1 MKTHDRGLRL
11 TSIMLALAVLLSVSL
26 PAAALAA
33 DRDTITI
40 RTGADPA
47 ALSQSC
53 TLDTWSRGKTVVL
66 AAGMD
71 LGATDFAPIP
81 TFGGTFEG
89 GGHTIS
95 GLALESGA
103 SYQGLFRCPQEGAEV
118 RELHVTGTITAAGAQ
133 AYLGGIAG
141 YACEVYQCV
150 SLVRA
155 DASEGYAG
163 SVAGEWDRK
172 NGVIAANRFV
182 EGPLAGVDGISY
194 AGQAEPVVRT
204 RAFIRDV
211 ICR

>member
-103 SYQGLFRCPQEGAEV
+103 SYQGLFRCPQDGAEV
-118 RELHVTGTITAAGAQ
+118 RDLHVTGTITAVGAQ

-163 SVAGEWDRK
+163 SVASNWDRED
-172 NGVIAANRFV
+172 GV
-182 EGPLAGVDGISY
+182 LAGM
-194 AGQAEPVVRT
+194 ALAALAACLPVLRK
-204 RAFIRDV
+204 RRNIPSGA
-211 ICR
+211 

>member
-33 DRDTITI
+33 DRDAITI

-81 TFGGTFEG
+81 
-89 GGHTIS
+89 H
-95 GLALESGA
+95 L
-103 SYQGLFRCPQEGAEV
+103 R
-118 RELHVTGTITAAGAQ
+118 
-133 AYLGGIAG
+133 
-141 YACEVYQCV
+141 
-150 SLVRA
+150 
-155 DASEGYAG
+155 
-163 SVAGEWDRK
+163 
-172 NGVIAANRFV
+172 
-182 EGPLAGVDGISY
+182 
-194 AGQAEPVVRT
+194 
-204 RAFIRDV
+204 RDL
-211 ICR
+211 

>member
-1 MKTHDRGLRL
+1 MKTHDRSLRL

-81 TFGGTFEG
+81 
-89 GGHTIS
+89 H
-95 GLALESGA
+95 L
-103 SYQGLFRCPQEGAEV
+103 R
-118 RELHVTGTITAAGAQ
+118 
-133 AYLGGIAG
+133 
-141 YACEVYQCV
+141 
-150 SLVRA
+150 
-155 DASEGYAG
+155 
-163 SVAGEWDRK
+163 
-172 NGVIAANRFV
+172 
-182 EGPLAGVDGISY
+182 
-194 AGQAEPVVRT
+194 
-204 RAFIRDV
+204 RDL
-211 ICR
+211 